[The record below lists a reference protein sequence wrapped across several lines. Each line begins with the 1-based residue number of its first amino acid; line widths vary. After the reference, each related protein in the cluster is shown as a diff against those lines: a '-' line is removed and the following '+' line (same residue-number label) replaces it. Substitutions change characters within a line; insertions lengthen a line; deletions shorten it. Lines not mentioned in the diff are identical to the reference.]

1 MLTDLDASVLF
12 ALHGLFSLLAAAISM
27 LLIQPAYRSS
37 PRRTLA
43 YHFVLAFFIPVLGGI
58 ALLVLAVNARV
69 LNQRYRARP
78 YSTVRMPVFTAAP
91 RTPALAFGAGS
102 IRERLINPNLPK
114 DTRLKALLTVQT
126 MPGNL
131 STHLLREVLSDPND
145 DLRMTAYGML
155 DKGAK
160 HLNLQIQQELERL
173 EGGPSD
179 EERGQIFKQLA
190 AHYWELAYQGYAVGE
205 LRDFSLNAA
214 WRHAQ
219 DAIALRPQDGG
230 LWVMIGRIALARH
243 DTDQAM
249 HALDQAQKL
258 AIPPAQVQTY
268 LAELAFQRRDF
279 KAVRSLI
286 DTFGTQQV
294 SFSTAPL
301 LAFWK
306 TGVRA

>member
-1 MLTDLDASVLF
+1 MPTELDASLLLF
-12 ALHGLFSLLAAAISM
+12 HGLFSLFAAGISM

-58 ALLVLAVNARV
+58 ALILLAINARV

-78 YSTVRMPVFTAAP
+78 YSAVRMPVFTAAP
-91 RTPALAFGAGS
+91 RAPALAFGVGS

-114 DTRLKALLTVQT
+114 EMRLKALLTVQN

-131 STHLLREVLSDPND
+131 STHLLREALSDPSD

-155 DKGAK
+155 DKGEK
-160 HLNLQIQQELERL
+160 HLNQQIQQELKRL
-173 EGGPSD
+173 EGAPSAD
-179 EERGQIFKQLA
+179 ERGQIFKQLA

-214 WRHAQ
+214 WHHAQ
-219 DAIALRPQDGG
+219 DAAALRPQDGG

-243 DTDQAM
+243 DTEQATY
-249 HALDQAQKL
+249 ALDQAQKL

-279 KAVRSLI
+279 QAVRRLVNA
-286 DTFGTQQV
+286 FGRQQI

-306 TGVRA
+306 TGAHP

>member
-1 MLTDLDASVLF
+1 MLTDLDPSLLLL
-12 ALHGLFSLLAAAISM
+12 LHGLFSLLAAGISM

-58 ALLVLAVNARV
+58 ALILLAINARV

-78 YSTVRMPVFTAAP
+78 YSAVRMPVFTAAP
-91 RTPALAFGAGS
+91 RAPALAFGAGS

-114 DTRLKALLTVQT
+114 DMRLKALLTVQT

-131 STHLLREVLSDPND
+131 STHLLREVLSDPSD
-145 DLRMTAYGML
+145 DLRITAYGML
-155 DKGAK
+155 DKGEK
-160 HLNLQIQQELERL
+160 HLNQNIQQELERL
-173 EGGPSD
+173 EGKPST
-179 EERGQIFKQLA
+179 EEHGQILKQLA
-190 AHYWELAYQGYAVGE
+190 VHYWELVYQGYAVGE

-219 DAIALRPQDGG
+219 DAITLRPLDGG
-230 LWVMIGRIALARH
+230 LWVMIGRIALARQ
-243 DTDQAM
+243 DTKHAM

-279 KAVRSLI
+279 QTVRGLL
-286 DTFGTQQV
+286 DTFGRQQI

-306 TGVRA
+306 TGVRT